1 MSKELEVLRVIE
13 ESYLHGTAGE
23 YREKLRKDI
32 LVLEKA
38 LTPPTADEVCEALE
52 EETGKRVKYKE
63 DNQAFIEFD
72 SQKYIL
78 LPSDVGIVFGITVHY
93 RLHAKTLIMIGSFY
107 EGDEE

>member
-38 LTPPTADEVCEALE
+38 LTPPTADEVCGAIGSEVGDGVIFNEKTKEFTGESDIMFLT
-52 EETGKRVKYKE
+52 ETYGDGKWTINFYV
-63 DNQAFIEFD
+63 
-72 SQKYIL
+72 S
-78 LPSDVGIVFGITVHY
+78 
-93 RLHAKTLIMIGSFY
+93 AKTLILIGRFY
-107 EGDEE
+107 EGLEE

>member
-1 MSKELEVLRVIE
+1 MSKSARKGYA
-13 ESYLHGTAGE
+13 YLKGNPYLNEDRYSMEALHHIKEA
-23 YREKLRKDI
+23 
-32 LVLEKA
+32 LV
-38 LTPPTADEVCEALE
+38 TPTADEVCEALE

-78 LPSDVGIVFGITVHY
+78 LPSDVGITVHY

-107 EGDEE
+107 EGNEE